1 VSSDFYQLDQIE
13 AAGMS
18 VDESA
23 EVVADFLDNQ
33 GGGDHR

>member
-1 VSSDFYQLDQIE
+1 LK

-23 EVVADFLDNQ
+23 EVVADFLAHQ
-33 GGGDHR
+33 AGGHR